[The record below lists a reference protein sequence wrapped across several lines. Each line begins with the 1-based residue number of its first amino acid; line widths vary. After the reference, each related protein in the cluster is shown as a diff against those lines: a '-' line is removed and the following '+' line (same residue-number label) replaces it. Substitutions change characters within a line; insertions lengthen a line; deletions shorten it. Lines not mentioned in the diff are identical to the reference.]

1 MHTVASAF
9 YDLKGKLQNLYDDR
23 EAAAIAHE
31 VLEYITGLGKTD
43 RLIHKERNL
52 TAEERDKYENAT
64 ASLLQ
69 GIPLQYVTR
78 TAWFMGAAYR
88 VDNNVL
94 IPRPETEELVQW
106 IVDDN
111 RPLQKTLTIL
121 DIGTGSGC
129 IPISLK
135 HFLPDANV
143 SSCDISLGALSVARK
158 NAEALSV
165 LVDLVS
171 LDFLDAGARSQL
183 GHFDIIVSNPP
194 YIPISEKASLHINV
208 AANEPGLALFV
219 PDEDALVFYRAIAD
233 FGKQHLIEG
242 GLIYCELD
250 AAHAVET
257 KLLFENEGYQNVSLR
272 KDMHGNER
280 MLRVGGF

>member
-111 RPLQKTLTIL
+111 KPLQKTLTIL

-135 HFLPDANV
+135 RFLPDADV

-165 LVDLVS
+165 VVDFVS
-171 LDFLDAGARSQL
+171 LDFLNSGARSQL

-242 GLIYCELD
+242 GLMYCELD
-250 AAHAVET
+250 AAHAAET

-272 KDMHGNER
+272 KDVHGNER